1 MARRLHL
8 QTPLP
13 PAIGRTAVAAALFG
27 FLSCLAAVLAVAPT
41 APAAIALPIAFVA
54 ALWTLPLFSALIR
67 GETWAL
73 QLLLAAVLF
82 VTIGNFRS
90 RAWADKSLDWQ
101 VLLKGLMWLTAGAVG
116 AVHLPRTRS
125 MLATP
130 RVLAGALFITVLV
143 ISTLWSAAPGY
154 TLMSAGAYACL
165 FLFAL
170 TLTHRLDE
178 RELLLA
184 VAVGLGAIVVP
195 SLLLAP
201 VANSLAGASPG
212 STGALDNRLAGIS
225 DHPIGLAET
234 SALFILA
241 CGALLPK
248 VTRRR
253 WLLVAMIGAALAAIF
268 LSQSRMPG
276 IAMLAAI
283 AIVTIYRRGAWS
295 ALLPV
300 ALLVGT
306 AIALVVVS
314 YGFDALI
321 PRDVLRL
328 VSRSGSVQEVAT
340 LSGRLRVWDVV
351 LAQIAVSPWFG
362 HGHATGQVVL
372 LPHFEAWSL
381 VHAHNLFLQSLLY
394 VGIIGTL
401 PLAIAVLGQIGA
413 FFRAPNLFRDVIIF
427 YTLIIGVTETSLL
440 SNLPGAQSLLWM
452 VALTMGSNAG
462 DDRGEMG

>member
-314 YGFDALI
+314 YGFDAFD
-321 PRDVLRL
+321 PARRAAPSEPVRQRAGGRHPVRPPAGMGCGAGADRRL
-328 VSRSGSVQEVAT
+328 P
-340 LSGRLRVWDVV
+340 D
-351 LAQIAVSPWFG
+351 WFG
-362 HGHATGQVVL
+362 STADATGQVVL
-372 LPHFEAWSL
+372 LPHFEVL
-381 VHAHNLFLQSLLY
+381 VA
-394 VGIIGTL
+394 
-401 PLAIAVLGQIGA
+401 GA
-413 FFRAPNLFRDVIIF
+413 CPQPCSYSRCCMSESSAPCRWPSPYSARSAPSSARPICFA
-427 YTLIIGVTETSLL
+427 TS
-440 SNLPGAQSLLWM
+440 SSSTP
-452 VALTMGSNAG
+452 
-462 DDRGEMG
+462 